1 MADWCGVVCRVLD
14 GRLCTVP
21 WHSIPAGRQA
31 CLLGINLLNLNLRVV
46 LPSFQP
52 EGVYELEK
60 KVEEVEERSSDDH
73 GTSSPPTHTSSL
85 SSALLASMG
94 ASRGQQE
101 TSSRKRQ
108 REGKPNKASK
118 ELG

>member
-1 MADWCGVVCRVLD
+1 MADW
-14 GRLCTVP
+14 CTVP

-52 EGVYELEK
+52 EGVYELE